1 MTIYQT
7 GLSPTEHETW
17 SRLVSQ
23 GISRS
28 VAGLMEMVGTEV
40 VITRLDPPR
49 RIAMKDVPDLI
60 GGAEAMTVAVYL
72 RVSGCATG
80 HMLLVFQPET
90 AFELVDMLLDLA
102 PGTTTDLGDMERSA
116 IGEMGNIMGSFFL
129 NALADSTNL
138 PLMPSPPAVMMDMA
152 GSILNSALVEIF
164 MVSEDLL
171 VVDTVFGTKDR
182 QLNGTFLMMPSEDL
196 VTAMVKREP
205 AS

>member
-7 GLSPTEHETW
+7 GLSPTERESW

-28 VAGLMEMVGTEV
+28 VAGLTEMVGTEV
-40 VITRLDPPR
+40 AITRIDPPR
-49 RIAMKDVPDLI
+49 RIAVKDAADLV
-60 GGAEAMTVAVYL
+60 GGAEALTVAVYL

-90 AFELVDMLLDLA
+90 AFELVDMLLGLA
-102 PGTTTDLGDMERSA
+102 PGTTKDLGDMERSA
-116 IGEMGNIMGSFFL
+116 MGEMGNIMGSFFL
-129 NALADSTNL
+129 NALADATKL
-138 PLMPSPPAVMMDMA
+138 PLLPSPPAVMMDMA
-152 GSILNSALVEIF
+152 GSIIDAVLAEIF
-164 MVSEDLL
+164 MEAEDLL

-182 QLNGTFLMMPSEDL
+182 QIDGTFLVMPSEDL